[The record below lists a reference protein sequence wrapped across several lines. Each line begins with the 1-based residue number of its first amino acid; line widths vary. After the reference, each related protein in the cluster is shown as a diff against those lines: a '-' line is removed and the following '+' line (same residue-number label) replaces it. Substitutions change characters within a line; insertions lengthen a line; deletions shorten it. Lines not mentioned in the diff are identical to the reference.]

1 MSSPNDTTKPK
12 KRGRKP
18 KKKLEESEDNNSI
31 TIDNNSSPLTVSIS
45 DDKSSNK
52 VSTDLLVVKKKRG
65 RKPKPKNN
73 TDDKVPKKRGRKPKE
88 IFKPKDNEVNSV
100 NDEAVILHLNIKNNN
115 SNNNNSNI
123 YDSSLPIPFIPTNL
137 DSVYYLK
144 KNNIVE
150 DNRDCDIFFNNNK
163 EDNITEPTTKSNIDI
178 SINTESI
185 NTESINYKNN
195 DIIEKFSKKNQEY
208 SESILSDKNKCISIF
223 TEYSDANK
231 KKQWPSQSN
240 IDCLWCCFSFENK
253 PFGIP
258 LKKEGEV
265 YHMYGNFCSAECCA
279 SYIFDWNY
287 LNDTEKFNSYSML
300 NGLYKEKYSEGIQFA
315 PSKLSLKK
323 FGGRLTIEQYRHMLS
338 SNKKQLKVS
347 IPPLISIIPNIEET
361 NITNNLDNLNISNLN
376 SSRISKTGEIL
387 RLHRSKP
394 LPDSN
399 NTLENCMNLKLL

>member
-1 MSSPNDTTKPK
+1 MSSQNDTNKPK

-18 KKKLEESEDNNSI
+18 KKKLEKSEDNTTLLAN
-31 TIDNNSSPLTVSIS
+31 DNTTLPNEDNTNAHPSTG
-45 DDKSSNK
+45 

-65 RKPKPKNN
+65 RKPKPKND
-73 TDDKVPKKRGRKPKE
+73 TEDKVPKKRGRKPKE
-88 IFKPKDNEVNSV
+88 VFKSKDDKINSI

-115 SNNNNSNI
+115 SINSNSNI

-150 DNRDCDIFFNNNK
+150 DNRDCDIYFNNNNK
-163 EDNITEPTTKSNIDI
+163 EEKINEPTPKSNIDI
-178 SINTESI
+178 SINTE
-185 NTESINYKNN
+185 NINYENN
-195 DIIEKFSKKNQEY
+195 DIIEKFSKKNKEY
-208 SESILSDKNKCISIF
+208 SENILSDKNKCISIF
-223 TEYSDANK
+223 TEYSDSNK
-231 KKQWPSQSN
+231 KKQWPSQTN

-258 LKKEGEV
+258 LKKDDNV

-300 NGLYKEKYSEGIQFA
+300 NGIYKEEYSEGIQFA

-338 SNKKQLKVS
+338 SNKKQLKVI

-361 NITNNLDNLNISNLN
+361 NITSNLDNLNISNLN

-387 RLHRSKP
+387 RLQRSKP